1 MQVLKRASQLQ
12 APCKA
17 GCKAIYTDHKGR
29 AGENAPDILVMLDG
43 KGEKNNGEGISDGAV
58 RPAFLKILGNSAE
71 VGRFSLTK

>member
-1 MQVLKRASQLQ
+1 
-12 APCKA
+12 
-17 GCKAIYTDHKGR
+17 
-29 AGENAPDILVMLDG
+29 MLDG